1 MKSRHYL
8 VGASALVAVIFLAAN
23 LLSQKVLTGVQI
35 DFTESQLYSLSRATK
50 NTLSDI
56 AEPVDITL
64 VYSRSVGQDYP
75 AVRAYAA
82 RVRELLQAYDSQSG
96 GRVRVREIDPTP
108 FSPAEDEALA
118 AGITGLDTNNGD
130 PLYFGIIGR
139 NTIDDQRVIPF
150 LAPEREVTLEY
161 DLTRMIARLDDP
173 DPPRVGIL
181 TSLPG
186 MSTPGGEGG
195 YTLLQDI
202 ARSFEI
208 VQIAEEFQSIPPDL
222 DVLLIAHPPALSKR
236 QEWLIDQFVL
246 RKGRAVFLID
256 PAAKTAVAQSLFD
269 ISSAEGHSDLGTLGK
284 AWGVTLS
291 ADAVADAAGSLPV
304 PVDLGDGRIEQ
315 QAHPLFIAAPAGDMN
330 QQDLITA
337 DLTRAV
343 NFGAPGALIV
353 SSPLPDGET
362 FAPLIETGPSPS
374 FIDADKAVRDMKP
387 SDTLKAY
394 QTHAGPLIIAGR
406 LSGRL
411 KTAFPAGA
419 PALEEPS
426 DPIMA
431 ELARADAAN
440 APPHI
445 SASETDA
452 ELIFIADVDFI
463 ADDFYIV
470 PGRNIV
476 VADNGA
482 LVLNAL
488 DALAGGGELSRLRSR
503 APSLRPMTRID
514 KMRAAA
520 EAVYFRQQA
529 ELEASLNEAQERLEE
544 LQAIGSTDGFFEGDA
559 EADLTDDERAEL
571 SELRTKIVTL
581 RGKLREIERD
591 YRHDIDQMEAILK
604 AINIWGGPIL
614 IALAGL
620 LVWRRQRI
628 RARRDS

>member
-1 MKSRHYL
+1 MKSKHYL
-8 VGASALVAVIFLAAN
+8 IAATALVSVIFVAGN
-23 LLSQKVLTGVQI
+23 LLAQKVLTGAQI
-35 DFTESQLYSLSRATK
+35 DFTENHLYSLSKATRH
-50 NTLSDI
+50 TLADI

-82 RVRELLQAYDSQSG
+82 RVRELLQAYESQSG
-96 GRVRVREIDPTP
+96 GRIRVREIDPVP

-118 AGITGLDTNNGD
+118 AGITAIDTNGSD
-130 PLYFGIIGR
+130 PLYFGIIGH
-139 NTIDDQRVIPF
+139 NTIDDQRIIPF

-161 DLTRMIARLDDP
+161 DLTRMVARLDDP
-173 DPPRVGIL
+173 DPPRVGII

-202 ARSFEI
+202 ARSFEV
-208 VQIAEEFQSIPPDL
+208 VQIPEEFQSIPADL
-222 DVLLIAHPPALSKR
+222 DVLLVAHPPALTRR
-236 QEWLIDQFVL
+236 QEWLVDQFVL
-246 RKGRAVFLID
+246 RKGRAVFLVD
-256 PAAKTAVAQSLFD
+256 PAAKTAVAQGPFD
-269 ISSAEGHSDLGTLGK
+269 ISAAAAHSDLGTLGE

-291 ADAVADAAGSLPV
+291 KDAVADAAGALPV
-304 PVDLGDGRIEQ
+304 PVDVGDGRVEE
-315 QAHPLFIAAPAGDMN
+315 QAHPLFIATPAGDMN
-330 QQDLITA
+330 QDDLITA

-343 NFGAPGALIV
+343 NFGAPGALV
-353 SSPLPDGET
+353 VVDLPEGET
-362 FAPLIETGPSPS
+362 FSPLIETGPSPS
-374 FIDADKAVRDMKP
+374 YIDAARAVRDMKP
-387 SDTLKAY
+387 SDTLKSY
-394 QTHAGPLIIAGR
+394 QTEPGPLTLAGR
-406 LSGRL
+406 LSGHL
-411 KTAFPAGA
+411 TSAFPAGA
-419 PALEEPS
+419 PAFEEPS
-426 DPIMA
+426 DPAMA

-452 ELIFIADVDFI
+452 ELVFIADVDFI

-514 KMRAAA
+514 KMRSAA

-529 ELEASLNEAQERLEE
+529 ELEASLREAQERLEE

-559 EADLTDDERAEL
+559 EADLTDEERVEL
-571 SELRTKIVTL
+571 ADLRARIVSLRGELRT
-581 RGKLREIERD
+581 IERD
-591 YRHDIDQMEAILK
+591 YRRDVDRMEAILK
-604 AINIWGGPIL
+604 AINIWSGPIL

-620 LVWRRQRI
+620 FVWRRQHV
-628 RARRDS
+628 RARREA

>member
-1 MKSRHYL
+1 MKSKHYL
-8 VGASALVAVIFLAAN
+8 IAATALVTVIFISGN
-23 LLSQKVLTGVQI
+23 LLAQKVLSGVQI
-35 DFTESQLYSLSRATK
+35 DFTENHLYSLSKATK
-50 NTLSDI
+50 HTLSDI

-64 VYSRSVGQDYP
+64 VYSRSVGQEYP

-82 RVRELLQAYDSQSG
+82 RVRELLQAYESQSG
-96 GRVRVREIDPTP
+96 GRVRVREIDPSP
-108 FSPAEDEALA
+108 FSTAEDEALA
-118 AGITGLDTNNGD
+118 AGITAVDTNGDD

-161 DLTRMIARLDDP
+161 DLTRMVARLDDP

-181 TSLPG
+181 TTLPG
-186 MSTPGGEGG
+186 MSAPGGEGG

-202 ARSFEI
+202 GRSFEI
-208 VQIAEEFQSIPPDL
+208 VQIPEEFQSLPSDL
-222 DVLLIAHPPALSKR
+222 DVLLVAHPPILSKR

-256 PAAKTAVAQSLFD
+256 PAAKTAAAQGLFD
-269 ISSAEGHSDLGTLGK
+269 VSTAEASSNLGDLGK

-291 ADAVADAAGSLPV
+291 HDAVADAAGALPV
-304 PVDLGDGRIEQ
+304 PVDLGDGRVEE

-330 QQDLITA
+330 QDDLITA

-343 NFGAPGALIV
+343 NFGAPGALV
-353 SSPLPDGET
+353 TSDLPSDMT
-362 FAPLIETGPSPS
+362 FSPLIETGPSPS
-374 FIDADKAVRDMKP
+374 YIDAGKAVGDINP
-387 SDTLKAY
+387 ADTLKAY
-394 QTHAGPLIIAGR
+394 QTQPGPLVLAGR
-406 LSGRL
+406 LSGHL
-411 KTAFPAGA
+411 ATAFPAGA

-426 DPIMA
+426 DPVMA

-452 ELIFIADVDFI
+452 ELVFIADVDFI
-463 ADDFYIV
+463 SDDFYIV
-470 PGRNIV
+470 PGRGIV

-503 APSLRPMTRID
+503 AASLRPMIRID
-514 KMRAAA
+514 KMRSAA
-520 EAVYFRQQA
+520 EAKYFRQQA
-529 ELEASLNEAQERLEE
+529 ELEASLNEAQGRLEE

-559 EADLTDDERAEL
+559 EADLTDEERTEL
-571 SELRTKIVTL
+571 TELRTRIVSL
-581 RGKLREIERD
+581 RGELREIERD
-591 YRHDIDQMEAILK
+591 YRRDIDRMEATLK

-620 LVWRRQRI
+620 LVWRRQQNRE
-628 RARRDS
+628 RREG

>member
-1 MKSRHYL
+1 MKSKHYL
-8 VGASALVAVIFLAAN
+8 IGASVLVAIIFVMAN
-23 LLSQKVLTGVQI
+23 LLSQRLLTGAQI
-35 DFTESQLYSLSRATK
+35 DFTENHLYSLSKATK
-50 NTLSDI
+50 DTLSDI

-64 VYSRSVGQDYP
+64 VYSRSIGQDYP

-82 RVRELLQAYDSQSG
+82 RVRELLQAYESQSH
-96 GRVRVREIDPTP
+96 GRVRVREIDPSP

-118 AGITGLDTNNGD
+118 AGITAIDTNGDD
-130 PLYFGIIGR
+130 PLYFGIIGH

-161 DLTRMIARLDDP
+161 DLTRMVARLDDP

-181 TSLPG
+181 TTLPG

-208 VQIAEEFQSIPPDL
+208 VQIPEGFQSIPPDL
-222 DVLLIAHPPALSKR
+222 DVLLVAHPPPLSQR
-236 QEWLIDQFVL
+236 QEWLIDQFIL

-256 PAAKTAVAQSLFD
+256 PAAKTAVAQGPFD
-269 ISSAEGHSDLGTLGK
+269 VSPGEARSDLGSLGK

-291 ADAVADAAGSLPV
+291 KDAVADAAGALPV
-304 PVDLGDGRIEQ
+304 PVDLGDGRVEQ

-330 QQDLITA
+330 QNDLITA

-343 NFGAPGALIV
+343 NFGAPGALV
-353 SSPLPDGET
+353 LTGLPDGVT
-362 FAPLIETGPSPS
+362 FSPLIQTGPSPS
-374 FIDADKAVRDMKP
+374 YIDAAKAVLDMKP
-387 SDTLKAY
+387 AETLRAY
-394 QTHAGPLIIAGR
+394 QTQPGPLTLAGR
-406 LSGRL
+406 LSGHL
-411 KTAFPAGA
+411 TTAFPAGA
-419 PALEEPS
+419 PAFEEPS
-426 DPIMA
+426 DPVMA
-431 ELARADAAN
+431 EIARADAAN

-452 ELIFIADVDFI
+452 EIIFIADVDFI

-476 VADNGA
+476 VGDNGA

-514 KMRAAA
+514 KMRSAA
-520 EAVYFRQQA
+520 EAFYFRQQS
-529 ELEASLNEAQERLEE
+529 ELEANLSEAQERLEE
-544 LQAIGSTDGFFEGDA
+544 LQAIGSTDGFFQGD
-559 EADLTDDERAEL
+559 ETADLTDDERTEL
-571 SELRTKIVTL
+571 AELRTKIVTL
-581 RGKLREIERD
+581 RGKLRGIERD
-591 YRHDIDQMEAILK
+591 YRHDIDQMESTLK

-620 LVWRRQRI
+620 LVWRRQQI
-628 RARRDS
+628 RARRES